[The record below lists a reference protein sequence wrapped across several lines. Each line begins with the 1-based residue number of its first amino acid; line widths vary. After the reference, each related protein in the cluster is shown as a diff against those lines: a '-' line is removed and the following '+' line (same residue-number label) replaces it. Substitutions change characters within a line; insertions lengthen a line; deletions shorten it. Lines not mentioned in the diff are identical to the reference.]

1 MVDAPAIANSR
12 GFKADSAEAPGI
24 NPFTSTPHGPPNDTR
39 KQKMRMTEEK
49 SRHEIITRAKISYAE
64 QKTNMSM
71 RSWIDRELREI
82 GMPVMSDEE
91 CKTYALNAGPRI
103 F

>member
-1 MVDAPAIANSR
+1 MYA
-12 GFKADSAEAPGI
+12 
-24 NPFTSTPHGPPNDTR
+24 
-39 KQKMRMTEEK
+39 MEEK

-71 RSWIDRELREI
+71 RAWIDRELRELGLPPI
-82 GMPVMSDEE
+82 TEE
-91 CKTYALNAGPRI
+91 EFQNYAVTSHPRI

>member
-1 MVDAPAIANSR
+1 MHA
-12 GFKADSAEAPGI
+12 
-24 NPFTSTPHGPPNDTR
+24 
-39 KQKMRMTEEK
+39 MEEK

-71 RSWIDRELREI
+71 RAWVDRELREL
-82 GMPVMSDEE
+82 GFEPMTDEE
-91 CKTYALNAGPRI
+91 CENYALTAHPRI

>member
-1 MVDAPAIANSR
+1 M
-12 GFKADSAEAPGI
+12 
-24 NPFTSTPHGPPNDTR
+24 
-39 KQKMRMTEEK
+39 EEK

-71 RSWIDRELREI
+71 RAWIDRELRELGLPPI
-82 GMPVMSDEE
+82 TEE
-91 CKTYALNAGPRI
+91 EFQNYAVTSHPRI